1 MAGPDEKF
9 IFDKAEE
16 IPPIV
21 FFHFHSHKADLIL
34 LECGMDLVIY
44 RSRSERK
51 RSHIRNTSIKN
62 NKKVR
67 F

>member
-21 FFHFHSHKADLIL
+21 FFHFHSHKAGSLSSSVRHGSGDIQI
-34 LECGMDLVIY
+34 EI
-44 RSRSERK
+44 RK
-51 RSHIRNTSIKN
+51 EEVPYTKHLH
-62 NKKVR
+62 
-67 F
+67 